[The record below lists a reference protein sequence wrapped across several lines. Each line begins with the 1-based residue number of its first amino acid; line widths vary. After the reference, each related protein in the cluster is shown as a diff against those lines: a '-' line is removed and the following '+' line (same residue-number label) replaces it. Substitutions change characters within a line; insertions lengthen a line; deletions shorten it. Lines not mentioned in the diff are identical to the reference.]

1 MVCSNFN
8 SDISSSGS
16 AIKFAFKI
24 TNPVVASGKTMLIP
38 LEIYSEQSSTRRKT
52 NY

>member
-16 AIKFAFKI
+16 KSK
-24 TNPVVASGKTMLIP
+24 KLIQNICFSII
-38 LEIYSEQSSTRRKT
+38 IYKYYFIYLFENLINK
-52 NY
+52 NI